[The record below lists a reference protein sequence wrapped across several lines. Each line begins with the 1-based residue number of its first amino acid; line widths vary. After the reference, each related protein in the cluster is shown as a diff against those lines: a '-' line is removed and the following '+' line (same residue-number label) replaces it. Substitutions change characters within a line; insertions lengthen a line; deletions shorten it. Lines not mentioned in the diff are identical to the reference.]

1 MEQAKFIK
9 KLAIW
14 VAIVGAVIALVIGL
28 CFGKQIETTLFGE
41 ISKWIV
47 MSAAVIGI
55 IESFLFSSLGGII
68 YHFWYEKK
76 HEDKEG

>member
-1 MEQAKFIK
+1 MNQQQFIK

-47 MSAAVIGI
+47 MSAVVIGI
-55 IESFLFSSLGGII
+55 VECFIFSSLGGLL
-68 YHFWYEKK
+68 YHHWYEKRHK
-76 HEDKEG
+76 